1 MNLSKYRALIAERTK
16 KVEFPISD
24 EELYDR
30 YEHVFTAAVNDVMR
44 EDGLL
49 NQALP
54 YYIKP
59 LNDNDIACGAAFTI
73 KGCQGLDFD
82 EDKEMEERAKM
93 LDGIYPGCFVVWDTT
108 EDTSC
113 AHYGGMM
120 AKASKKRGCR
130 GAVVDGGIRDT
141 TSIKQENFPLYYRY
155 RSSNAMM
162 CRYRITDWECPIEI
176 GGVRVYPGDIIFA
189 DADGVLVVPRP
200 IAYDVLLRA
209 EAIRDKEVGVA
220 EMIND
225 GMQPTEVVENGGY
238 F

>member
-1 MNLSKYRALIAERTK
+1 MDLTKYRAQIAERTK
-16 KVEFPISD
+16 AVEFPISD

-30 YEHVFTAAVNDVMR
+30 YEKVFTAAVNDVMR

-54 YYIKP
+54 YYIMP
-59 LNDNDIACGAAFTI
+59 LDDNAVACGAAFTI
-73 KGCQGLDFD
+73 KGCAGLDFD
-82 EDKEMEERAKM
+82 ENREMEERAKM
-93 LDGIYPGCFVVWDTT
+93 LDDIFPGSFVVWDTT
-108 EDTSC
+108 GDTSC

-120 AKASKKRGCR
+120 AKASKLRGCR

-141 TSIKQENFPLYYRY
+141 TSIKQEGFPLYYRY
-155 RSSNAMM
+155 RSSNAML
-162 CRYRITDWECPIEI
+162 CRYRITDWQCPIEI
-176 GGVRVYPGDIIFA
+176 GGVRIYPRDIIMA
-189 DADGVLVVPRP
+189 DADGVIVIPRP

-220 EMIND
+220 DMID
-225 GMQPTEVVENGGY
+225 SGMEPTEVVENGGY